1 MPQSPMDYFEM
12 NLNMAIAFRVKVS
25 YNYDPLYDYFNQEF
39 IYYIS
44 KKYIIK
50 FQLNIGLICGRD
62 HFYYYVKHERKNR
75 NLCALIIFLT

>member
-1 MPQSPMDYFEM
+1 MDYFEM

-25 YNYDPLYDYFNQEF
+25 YNFDPLYDYFNQEF

-50 FQLNIGLICGRD
+50 FQS
-62 HFYYYVKHERKNR
+62 
-75 NLCALIIFLT
+75 NL